1 MKGSRP
7 GALVFVALA
16 VLAAALRFTALAT
29 RPMHADEAVHAD
41 KFGSLV
47 EGRGYAYDPAE
58 YHGPTLYY
66 LTLVPAWIS
75 GARRYVD
82 LDEAT
87 LRSVP
92 AAAGTLLVAAHFL
105 ARPLLGTAGA
115 WLAALFAAIS
125 PAMVYYSR
133 YYIHEV
139 LLVAASF
146 GALLCLCRYLRRR
159 APLAALAAGGF
170 AGLMLATKET
180 APIALGCML
189 LALPTAGCVA
199 SAKAQ
204 PGALARHAVLAVV
217 AAFAVAALFLSSFL
231 QHPSGVTDAARAYG
245 HYLER
250 ATAVSPHVHPWH
262 FYLGLLAHFPA
273 SGTPFWTEA
282 AILAFA
288 ALGAASA
295 WATKGAPGAD
305 APLLRFVAV
314 YTALMLAAYSAIPY
328 KTPWCL
334 LGFLHGMILLAGA
347 GAAWLVGRVRGSWRA
362 LAAVAVAAVSVHLLW
377 QAWAASFRFAADPRN
392 PYVYA
397 HTSADVLEVVAR
409 LSQLAESHPAGRAM
423 PLQVVTRRNAW
434 PLPWYLRRLTG
445 VEWWTGVSDAAR
457 LAPVVVVTPDQE
469 RDLVRRIYEVPPP
482 GERELYV
489 SVFDREM
496 ELRPGV
502 ELRAYASAALW
513 EAWKRREAE
522 AHEAAGVR

>member
-1 MKGSRP
+1 VKPSRP
-7 GALVFVALA
+7 RALVFVALA
-16 VLAAALRFTALAT
+16 VLAAALRFTALAA

-41 KFGSLV
+41 KLGSLL

-66 LTLVPAWIS
+66 LTLVPAWLT

-87 LRSVP
+87 LRSLP
-92 AAAGTLLVAAHFL
+92 AAAGTLLVVAHVL
-105 ARPLLGTAGA
+105 ARPVLGTAGA

-146 GALLCLCRYLRRR
+146 GALLCLCRYLGRPG
-159 APLAALAAGGF
+159 ALAAAGAGGF

-180 APIALGCML
+180 AAIALACML
-189 LALPTAGCVA
+189 LALPVAGRFA
-199 SAKAQ
+199 SDR
-204 PGALARHAVLAVV
+204 PPPRVLARHALLALA
-217 AAFAVAALFLSSFL
+217 AAFAVAALFFSSFFR
-231 QHPSGVTDAARAYG
+231 HPEGVLDAARAYG
-245 HYLER
+245 PYLER
-250 ATAVSPHVHPWH
+250 ATAESHVHPWH
-262 FYLGLLAHFPA
+262 YYLGLLAHFPA

-282 AILAFA
+282 AILVLAAVGA
-288 ALGAASA
+288 ALA
-295 WATKGAPGAD
+295 WIAPGAPGTD
-305 APLLRFVAV
+305 RSLLRFVAV
-314 YTALMLAAYSAIPY
+314 YTGLMVVAYAVIPY

-347 GAAWLVGRVRGSWRA
+347 GAAWLVGRVRGCWRA
-362 LAAVAVAAVSVHLLW
+362 LSVAAVAVVAAHLLW

-397 HTSADVLEVVAR
+397 HTSTDVFDVVAR
-409 LSQLAESHPAGRAM
+409 LTQLAESHPAGRAM
-423 PLQVVTRRNAW
+423 PLQVVTRRNVW
-434 PLPWYLRRLTG
+434 PLPWYLRKLTG

-457 LAPVVVVTPDQE
+457 LAPVVVVTPDQQ

-502 ELRAYASAALW
+502 ELRAYAAAALS
-513 EAWKRREAE
+513 EACKRREAE
-522 AHEAAGVR
+522 AHEAVDVR

>member
-1 MKGSRP
+1 MKPSRP
-7 GALVFVALA
+7 RALVFVALA
-16 VLAAALRFTALAT
+16 VLAAALRFAALGA

-41 KFGSLV
+41 KLGSLV

-66 LTLVPAWIS
+66 LTLVPAWITD
-75 GARRYVD
+75 ARRYVD

-92 AAAGTLLVAAHFL
+92 AAAGTLLVLAHVL
-105 ARPLLGTAGA
+105 ARPALGTSGA

-146 GALLCLCRYLRRR
+146 GALLCLCRYLSRPG
-159 APLAALAAGGF
+159 ALAAVGAGGF

-180 APIALGCML
+180 AVIALACMT
-189 LALPTAGCVA
+189 LALPVAGRFA
-199 SAKAQ
+199 SDR
-204 PGALARHAVLAVV
+204 PPLRVLARHALLALA
-217 AAFAVAALFLSSFL
+217 AAFAVAAIFFSSFFR
-231 QHPSGVTDAARAYG
+231 HPGGVLDAARAYG

-250 ATAVSPHVHPWH
+250 ATAASHLHPWH
-262 FYLGLLAHFPA
+262 YYLGLLAHFPA

-282 AILAFA
+282 AILLLA
-288 ALGAASA
+288 AVGAASA
-295 WATKGAPGAD
+295 WLAQVAPGAD
-305 APLLRFVAV
+305 RSLLRFLAV
-314 YTALMLAAYSAIPY
+314 YTGLMVVAYSAIPY

-334 LGFLHGMILLAGA
+334 LGFLHGVILLAGA

-362 LAAVAVAAVSVHLLW
+362 LAALAVAAVSVHLLW

-397 HTSADVLEVVAR
+397 HTSTDVLEVVAR
-409 LSQLAESHPAGRAM
+409 LTQLAESHPAGRAM

-457 LAPVVVVTPDQE
+457 LAPVVVVTPDQQ

-513 EAWKRREAE
+513 DAWKRREAE